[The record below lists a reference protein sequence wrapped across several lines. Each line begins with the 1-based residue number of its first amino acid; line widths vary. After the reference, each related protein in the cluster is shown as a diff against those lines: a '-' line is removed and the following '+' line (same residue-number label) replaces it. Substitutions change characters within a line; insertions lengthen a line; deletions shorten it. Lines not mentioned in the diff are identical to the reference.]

1 MNNIIT
7 SSLAYEALMAGKHV
21 MCRPV
26 GDMLDFND
34 LDQFPATIFAKEGYE
49 FCIKIETIEVAG
61 ITLTK
66 PLKLDEVQVGDDI
79 FVVQACGEIH
89 HYKYVVCHEILNQS
103 IARGFA
109 QRDLE
114 NAKLQAEAFC
124 KLFDRVYRA
133 SNVIEIPEQSKK
145 RTRKS
150 KIDESDKVQN
160 PTSNDVK
167 EKVSEQSAVEKI
179 ETDPVK
185 LVEKF
190 TMQINACTTNEA
202 VLALRP
208 VFMANG
214 HLEREHTQH
223 LYKLTEDKLLELDP
237 EQYTPKPEHTTDNL
251 CVEELKR
258 LQVEAEKL
266 VAENKL
272 ACDSADAD
280 YQNLLKD
287 LLSRATNAKTPREAT
302 ALTGYTRNWTE
313 VQRKPLLD
321 AIHKR
326 LRELA
331 PAEAEI
337 KTPPSLMVQIQ
348 NAPDLTTLDALEIDV
363 SARSPEIQ
371 PKLMDYVKKRR
382 FELENQA
389 SEVVQ

>member
-26 GDMLDFND
+26 GDMLNFND

-61 ITLTK
+61 ITFTK

-79 FVVQACGEIH
+79 YIVQASGEIH
-89 HYKYVVCHEILNQS
+89 HYKYVECHEILNQS

-124 KLFDRVYRA
+124 KLFDREYRT
-133 SNVIEIPEQSKK
+133 SNVIDIPEQSKK

-150 KIDESDKVQN
+150 KIDESNKVQ
-160 PTSNDVK
+160 TQTANDVE
-167 EKVSEQSAVEKI
+167 EKPFKQSAVEEI

-190 TMQINACTTNEA
+190 TMQINACNTNDA

-223 LYKLTEDKLLELDP
+223 LCKLTEDKLLELDP
-237 EQYTPKPEHTTDNL
+237 KQYTPKPNHTADNL
-251 CVEELKR
+251 SVEELKS
-258 LQVEAEKL
+258 LQIEAEKL
-266 VAENKL
+266 AADKKL
-272 ACDSADAD
+272 ACDSAEAD
-280 YQNLLKD
+280 YQNLLND
-287 LLSRATNAKTPREAT
+287 LLTRATNAPSPREAT

-313 VQRKPLLD
+313 AQRKPLLD

-331 PAEAEI
+331 PTEAEI

-348 NAPDLTTLDALEIDV
+348 NAPDLTALNALEIDV

-382 FELENQA
+382 FELENQV
-389 SEVVQ
+389 SEAAQ